1 MLTHNFDKK
10 KYPGKSM
17 TEKRIASQDQGNT
30 CQKGPLEL
38 N

>member
-17 TEKRIASQDQGNT
+17 TEKELHHRIREILVKRG
-30 CQKGPLEL
+30 L
-38 N
+38 